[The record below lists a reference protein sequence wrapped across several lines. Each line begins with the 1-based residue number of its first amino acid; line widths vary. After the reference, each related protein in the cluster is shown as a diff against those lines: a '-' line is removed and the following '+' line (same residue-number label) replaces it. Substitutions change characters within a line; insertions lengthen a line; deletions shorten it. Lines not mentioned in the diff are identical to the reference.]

1 MDRSTPSHGPRQ
13 EVTATADRR
22 GFLRVAAAALAL
34 PFAARFAIGDAQ
46 AQALPK
52 LPLDHPQAKALAYVE
67 DAAQTKHA
75 SFKPGS
81 TCLNCQ
87 FFTASNGACTLFPG
101 HSVAPEGWC
110 AAWAKKA

>member
-1 MDRSTPSHGPRQ
+1 MRTTPTSG
-13 EVTATADRR
+13 RR
-22 GFLRVAAAALAL
+22 RFLNLAVAAFAA
-34 PFAARFAIGDAQ
+34 PFAARLAVPPAH

-52 LPLDHPQAKALAYVE
+52 LPLDHPQAKALAYIE

-81 TCLNCQ
+81 NCLNCQ
-87 FFTASNGACTLFPG
+87 FYTAANQGCTLFPG
-101 HSVAPEGWC
+101 HSVAPKGWC

>member
-1 MDRSTPSHGPRQ
+1 MDRPERPSNPS
-13 EVTATADRR
+13 AIADRR
-22 GFLRVAAAALAL
+22 RVLRLGALAL
-34 PFAARFAIGDAQ
+34 AAPFVARLAVPEAF
-46 AQALPK
+46 AQALPT

-67 DAAQTKHA
+67 DAATTKHA

-101 HSVAPEGWC
+101 YRVAPRGWC